1 MLVSAAMADRPRAT
15 APAGS
20 RRAPAPEPAAA
31 ARHSTARVAT
41 TAGVRKSEL
50 PGWFW
55 GALGCMTVL
64 VVGLA
69 IVFILGQS
77 SGPAPGSSAPGALTA
92 PATAAAAA
100 PAAADGLRAPGM
112 KIEPM
117 AAPAAPAAVR
127 APAAAAA
134 PAAHPKTSGRP
145 IKVARSPAG
154 GGRPTVAAKPS
165 AGGADQPAADG
176 DSDEEELLKP
186 RPRAAAPADDEK
198 SDDGN

>member
-20 RRAPAPEPAAA
+20 RPAPAPGPVPA

-69 IVFILGQS
+69 IVFIVGQS
-77 SGPAPGSSAPGALTA
+77 SGRAPGSSAPAGATATASVTA
-92 PATAAAAA
+92 PVGTPADQRTRGPGIQIEPMAPAAAA
-100 PAAADGLRAPGM
+100 PAARPTVT
-112 KIEPM
+112 P
-117 AAPAAPAAVR
+117 
-127 APAAAAA
+127 
-134 PAAHPKTSGRP
+134 PAAHARPARP
-145 IKVARSPAG
+145 IKVARSPSG
-154 GGRPTVAAKPS
+154 SPRPTVAAKPE
-165 AGGADQPAADG
+165 AGGAAPAASDG
-176 DSDEEELLKP
+176 DGDEEELLKP
-186 RPRAAAPADDEK
+186 RPRATATADDEK

>member
-1 MLVSAAMADRPRAT
+1 MADRPRAT

-20 RRAPAPEPAAA
+20 RRAPAPDAA

-69 IVFILGQS
+69 IVFIMGQS
-77 SGPAPGSSAPGALTA
+77 SRPAPGSSAPAGAPA
-92 PATAAAAA
+92 QATAAVSEPPAAAGTPGVQRARGPGIQIEPMAPGAA
-100 PAAADGLRAPGM
+100 PAA
-112 KIEPM
+112 
-117 AAPAAPAAVR
+117 R
-127 APAAAAA
+127 APAATP
-134 PAAHPKTSGRP
+134 PAARAKPAARP
-145 IKVARSPAG
+145 FKMARSPSG
-154 GGRPTVAAKPS
+154 SPRPTVAAKPE
-165 AGGADQPAADG
+165 AGGAAPSASDS

-186 RPRAAAPADDEK
+186 KPRAAAPADDEK